1 MNRARDYKIAF
12 GIGVASSVLWFF
24 ALGHLGLLSMSRLLD
39 AVIAI
44 PLLFI
49 LGVALAQRFF
59 KGHIFHKI
67 VKFLIVGVLNTG
79 IDFFVF
85 NALIILTGIDSGA
98 FVVLFKSISFIF
110 AIFNSYELNRL
121 WTFDDESA
129 PVRNKQEFIRFVTIT
144 VASFLVNVGTTTVIA
159 NMVHPIFGMS
169 QVRWDNVAAAI
180 ATLLN
185 FILNFTGYKLFVFTS
200 TSNAS

>member
-1 MNRARDYKIAF
+1 MTNSRDYKIAL
-12 GIGVASSVLWFF
+12 GIGIASSVLWFF
-24 ALGHLGLLSMSRLLD
+24 ALRHLAILSESALFC

-44 PLLFI
+44 PLLF
-49 LGVALAQRFF
+49 LFAVALAQRFF
-59 KGHIFHKI
+59 RGHIFHKM

-79 IDFFVF
+79 IDFFIF

-98 FVVLFKSISFIF
+98 FVILFKSVSFIF

-129 PVRNKQEFIRFVTIT
+129 SARNKEEFIRFAIIT
-144 VASFLVNVGTTTVIA
+144 VVSFIVNVGTTTVIA
-159 NMVHPIFGMS
+159 TMVHPLFGMT
-169 QVRWDNVAAAI
+169 QVRWDNIAAVV

-185 FILNFTGYKLFVFTS
+185 FILNFTGYKLFVFR
-200 TSNAS
+200 SNAS